1 MLLCLFLKQ
10 CENMEMC
17 FFRENYYTV
26 GFYFFVTTV
35 NGKSKTVV
43 KKREDN
49 KETES
54 NYMFL
59 TMPSSK
65 FDQPCR
71 H

>member
-1 MLLCLFLKQ
+1 
-10 CENMEMC
+10 MEMC
-17 FFRENYYTV
+17 FFRGNYYTV

-54 NYMFL
+54 N
-59 TMPSSK
+59 
-65 FDQPCR
+65 
-71 H
+71 